1 MTDGA
6 SAAGDELDATLALRD
21 LLSEVTAR
29 FAAAAIDGAER
40 EARWIVEEA
49 SGHEGPEFALSL
61 DRPATEREV
70 VRIDAMT
77 ARRVAGEPLQYVL
90 GRWAFRHLDLAVDS
104 RVLIPRAETEVT
116 AEVAIDAAR
125 RVAEPIVVDLGTGS
139 GAIGLSVA
147 WECRHAHVWATDRSS
162 EALEVAR
169 ANLAGLGRAG
179 ARVRLAA
186 GDWFG
191 ALPDDLVGRVDVAV
205 SNPPYVR
212 LDDPL
217 PPAVERWEPAAA
229 GAGRVCRSAGAAGSG
244 RAGAGDHGA
253 VGSAPGAA
261 GPASSLSRVGS
272 GAPAG
277 TISATKRSN
286 SAVST
291 SSSKYTAEMNAEP
304 LNSTTRART
313 VPRPAP
319 SGQLS

>member
-49 SGHEGPEFALSL
+49 SGHGGPEFALSL

-229 GAGRVCRSAGAAGSG
+229 LRSGADGLDDIRSIVAAAPRWMSSGGAIVLEADPRQMPAIGDLLVRAGFVDPRVRPDLAGRERVITAQW
-244 RAGAGDHGA
+244 A
-253 VGSAPGAA
+253 VP
-261 GPASSLSRVGS
+261 
-272 GAPAG
+272 
-277 TISATKRSN
+277 
-286 SAVST
+286 
-291 SSSKYTAEMNAEP
+291 
-304 LNSTTRART
+304 
-313 VPRPAP
+313 PAP
-319 SGQLS
+319 RGPHPR

>member
-147 WECRHAHVWATDRSS
+147 WERRHAHVWATDRSS

-229 GAGRVCRSAGAAGSG
+229 LRSGADGLDDIRSIVAAAPRWMSSGGAIVLEADPRQMPAIGDLLVRAGFVDPRVRPDLAGRERVITAQW
-244 RAGAGDHGA
+244 A
-253 VGSAPGAA
+253 VPPAQR
-261 GPASSLSRVGS
+261 GPH
-272 GAPAG
+272 
-277 TISATKRSN
+277 
-286 SAVST
+286 
-291 SSSKYTAEMNAEP
+291 
-304 LNSTTRART
+304 
-313 VPRPAP
+313 PR
-319 SGQLS
+319 

>member
-212 LDDPL
+212 LDDIRSIVAAAPRWMSSGGAIVL
-217 PPAVERWEPAAA
+217 EADPRQMPAIGDLLVRAGFVDPRVRPDLAGRERVITAQWAVPPAQR
-229 GAGRVCRSAGAAGSG
+229 
-244 RAGAGDHGA
+244 
-253 VGSAPGAA
+253 
-261 GPASSLSRVGS
+261 GPH
-272 GAPAG
+272 
-277 TISATKRSN
+277 
-286 SAVST
+286 
-291 SSSKYTAEMNAEP
+291 
-304 LNSTTRART
+304 
-313 VPRPAP
+313 PR
-319 SGQLS
+319 

>member
-1 MTDGA
+1 MIDGA

-49 SGHEGPEFALSL
+49 SGHGGPEFALSL

-179 ARVRLAA
+179 ARVR
-186 GDWFG
+186 
-191 ALPDDLVGRVDVAV
+191 R
-205 SNPPYVR
+205 
-212 LDDPL
+212 
-217 PPAVERWEPAAA
+217 
-229 GAGRVCRSAGAAGSG
+229 CRTRRMCA
-244 RAGAGDHGA
+244 
-253 VGSAPGAA
+253 
-261 GPASSLSRVGS
+261 
-272 GAPAG
+272 
-277 TISATKRSN
+277 
-286 SAVST
+286 
-291 SSSKYTAEMNAEP
+291 
-304 LNSTTRART
+304 STTRCHRRSSGGSPPPRSDRVRMASTPSARSSLRRHGGCRRGERSCSKPT
-313 VPRPAP
+313 RVRCRRSATCWCGPGLSIRGCGRIWPGG
-319 SGQLS
+319 SG

>member
-6 SAAGDELDATLALRD
+6 SASGDELDATLALRD

-49 SGHEGPEFALSL
+49 SGHGGPEFALSL

-104 RVLIPRAETEVT
+104 RVLIPRPETEVT

-229 GAGRVCRSAGAAGSG
+229 LRSGADGLDAIRSIVAAAPRWMSSGGAIVLEADPRQMPAIGDLLVRAGFVDPRVRPDLAGRERVITAQW
-244 RAGAGDHGA
+244 A
-253 VGSAPGAA
+253 VPPAQR
-261 GPASSLSRVGS
+261 GPH
-272 GAPAG
+272 
-277 TISATKRSN
+277 
-286 SAVST
+286 
-291 SSSKYTAEMNAEP
+291 
-304 LNSTTRART
+304 
-313 VPRPAP
+313 PR
-319 SGQLS
+319 

>member
-21 LLSEVTAR
+21 LLSEVTTR

-229 GAGRVCRSAGAAGSG
+229 LRSGADGLDDIRSIVAAAPRWMSSGGAIVLEADPRQMPAIGDLLVRAGFVDPRVRPDLAGRERVITAQW
-244 RAGAGDHGA
+244 A
-253 VGSAPGAA
+253 VPPAQR
-261 GPASSLSRVGS
+261 GPH
-272 GAPAG
+272 
-277 TISATKRSN
+277 
-286 SAVST
+286 
-291 SSSKYTAEMNAEP
+291 
-304 LNSTTRART
+304 
-313 VPRPAP
+313 PR
-319 SGQLS
+319 

>member
-49 SGHEGPEFALSL
+49 SGHGGPEFALSL

-104 RVLIPRAETEVT
+104 RVLIPRPETEVT

-125 RVAEPIVVDLGTGS
+125 RIAEPIVVDLGTGS

-229 GAGRVCRSAGAAGSG
+229 LRSGADGLDAIRSIVAAAPRWMSSGGAIVLEADPRQMPAIGDLLVRAGFVDPRVRPDLAGRERVVTAQW
-244 RAGAGDHGA
+244 A
-253 VGSAPGAA
+253 VP
-261 GPASSLSRVGS
+261 
-272 GAPAG
+272 
-277 TISATKRSN
+277 
-286 SAVST
+286 
-291 SSSKYTAEMNAEP
+291 
-304 LNSTTRART
+304 
-313 VPRPAP
+313 PAP
-319 SGQLS
+319 RGPHPR

>member
-21 LLSEVTAR
+21 LLSEVTTR

-104 RVLIPRAETEVT
+104 RVLIQRPETEVT

-125 RVAEPIVVDLGTGS
+125 RIAEPIVVDLGTGS

-229 GAGRVCRSAGAAGSG
+229 LRSGADGLDDIRSIIAAAPRWMSSGGAIVLEADPRQMSAIGDLLVRAGFVDPQVRPDLAGRERVVTAQWGLLPPAQR
-244 RAGAGDHGA
+244 
-253 VGSAPGAA
+253 
-261 GPASSLSRVGS
+261 GPH
-272 GAPAG
+272 
-277 TISATKRSN
+277 
-286 SAVST
+286 
-291 SSSKYTAEMNAEP
+291 
-304 LNSTTRART
+304 
-313 VPRPAP
+313 PR
-319 SGQLS
+319 

>member
-1 MTDGA
+1 MTDGV

-21 LLSEVTAR
+21 LLSEVTTR

-61 DRPATEREV
+61 GRPATEREV

-104 RVLIPRAETEVT
+104 RVLIPRPETEVT

-125 RVAEPIVVDLGTGS
+125 RIAEPIVVDLGTGS

-229 GAGRVCRSAGAAGSG
+229 LRSGADGLDDIRSIIAAAPRWMSSGGAIVLEADPRQMSAIGDLLVRAGFVDPQVRPDLAGRERVVTAQWGLLPPAQR
-244 RAGAGDHGA
+244 
-253 VGSAPGAA
+253 
-261 GPASSLSRVGS
+261 GPH
-272 GAPAG
+272 
-277 TISATKRSN
+277 
-286 SAVST
+286 
-291 SSSKYTAEMNAEP
+291 
-304 LNSTTRART
+304 
-313 VPRPAP
+313 PR
-319 SGQLS
+319 

>member
-229 GAGRVCRSAGAAGSG
+229 LRSGADGLDDIRSIVAAAPRWMSSGGAIVLEADPRQMPAIGDLLVRAGFVDPRVRPDLAGRERVITAQW
-244 RAGAGDHGA
+244 A
-253 VGSAPGAA
+253 VP
-261 GPASSLSRVGS
+261 
-272 GAPAG
+272 
-277 TISATKRSN
+277 
-286 SAVST
+286 
-291 SSSKYTAEMNAEP
+291 
-304 LNSTTRART
+304 
-313 VPRPAP
+313 PAP
-319 SGQLS
+319 RGPHPR